1 MFQGLQHR
9 TEKYLLAQ
17 GYFLIFQVYSK
28 PPKDIYRRIFSEHR
42 TDWILAT
49 HTECGM
55 ETARWQNLSLK
66 CER

>member
-28 PPKDIYRRIFSEHR
+28 PPKDIYRRIFSEH
-42 TDWILAT
+42 
-49 HTECGM
+49 
-55 ETARWQNLSLK
+55 
-66 CER
+66 